1 MEKWAQR
8 LRMFKV
14 LNILEKVK
22 DDTKQ
27 KKMLKKWRRKKKNN
41 EQSIAVNPH
50 QHMCVFVFTSMRIAQ
65 WPLYGA
71 HIRNVTNKIKMP

>member
-50 QHMCVFVFTSMRIAQ
+50 QHMYVCV
-65 WPLYGA
+65 Y
-71 HIRNVTNKIKMP
+71 